1 MEAEGNEV
9 RNAIVLNQMRRG
21 ASVKGHHKNPVAD
34 DGALRLRREEVAASA
49 EDKNDGEN
57 DAEEDAD
64 AFFGRLT
71 TADGT

>member
-21 ASVKGHHKNPVAD
+21 ASVKGHHKNAVTE

-49 EDKNDGEN
+49 EDKND
-57 DAEEDAD
+57 EEDDAD

-71 TADGT
+71 TTDGAQQE